1 MASEWLKKFGTIAGN
16 AAQGYDNASQHG
28 LAGSLASAAMP
39 MLRKKK
45 KKNNLI
51 GNGKETMG
59 SDPGGETKD
68 LSTWRIGLEASE
80 DQDEFLHA

>member
-1 MASEWLKKFGTIAGN
+1 MASEWLKTLGNVAGG
-16 AAQGYDNASQHG
+16 AAQGYNRAGQVG
-28 LAGSLASAAMP
+28 LAGSLAASAMP